1 MLNLQYSKHLIVGRC
16 VYLILNIALKYF
28 GYSSE
33 GIRLGLP
40 CSGPGVGRKT
50 QVASGLAGFVNE
62 NARGIMD
69 YGFSEVCV
77 LLSGLNAFSLQ
88 RTDL

>member
-1 MLNLQYSKHLIVGRC
+1 MP
-16 VYLILNIALKYF
+16 ALA
-28 GYSSE
+28 
-33 GIRLGLP
+33 LVW
-40 CSGPGVGRKT
+40 CGVGRKT
-50 QVASGLAGFVNE
+50 QVASGLAGSVNE
-62 NARGIMD
+62 NAGGIMD